1 MASQGDVIENPLTG
15 VRITFQQTTGDEL
28 LPFEYVLP
36 PVSPSPSTSTHAR
49 MSVTR
54 PSRGPSVAGWKDG
67 SRTLEKASMR
77 SARELRAAKKAFS
90 ALLGVLAYVPH
101 HSTSFQIPGCSS
113 PSSPTSA
120 KISTARL
127 RCVMDSSRWPATCSR
142 SARLLCNAAS
152 R

>member
-36 PVSPSPSTSTHAR
+36 PRFSIPEHLHPRRDERHEALSGTLRGRVEGR
-49 MSVTR
+49 EQD
-54 PSRGPSVAGWKDG
+54 SRKG
-67 SRTLEKASMR
+67 SMR

-90 ALLGVLAYVPH
+90 ALLGALAYVPH

>member
-36 PVSPSPSTSTHAR
+36 PRFSIPEHLHPRRDERHEALSGTLRGRVEGR
-49 MSVTR
+49 EQD
-54 PSRGPSVAGWKDG
+54 SRKG
-67 SRTLEKASMR
+67 SMR
-77 SARELRAAKKAFS
+77 SARELRVAKKAFS
-90 ALLGVLAYVPH
+90 ALLGALAYVPH

-127 RCVMDSSRWPATCSR
+127 RCVMDSSCRPA
-142 SARLLCNAAS
+142 A
-152 R
+152 